1 MPFKNHMNSKDLSQ
15 MNIREIV
22 FDQDDF
28 FDQEKMINKLDHLI
42 QAWAQDLIHNQHIDD
57 IPDSDETWFSVLGR
71 DIYWGDLNNQWEHY
85 VVGCLIFFVSLRADI
100 KRDFLVQPD
109 NIRGQR
115 LSRWLE
121 RLRHYQTPLSKDIVT
136 KFCLCY
142 SMRLERKPIKVRYSE
157 YQ

>member
-1 MPFKNHMNSKDLSQ
+1 MNTEDLSRI
-15 MNIREIV
+15 NIREIV

-28 FDQEKMINKLDHLI
+28 FDQEKMIHKLDLLIHAWGRELI
-42 QAWAQDLIHNQHIDD
+42 QNQHIDD
-57 IPDSDETWFSVLGR
+57 IPDTDEAWLKVLDM
-71 DIYWGDLNNQWEHY
+71 DIYWGDLKSQWEHY
-85 VVGCLIFFVSLRADI
+85 VVGCLIFFVLLRADI
-100 KRDFLVQPD
+100 KRDFLLQPD

-142 SMRLERKPIKVRYSE
+142 SMILERKPIKVRYNE
-157 YQ
+157 LR

>member
-1 MPFKNHMNSKDLSQ
+1 MNSENLSL

-42 QAWAQDLIHNQHIDD
+42 HAWGQELIQNKHIDD
-57 IPDSDETWFSVLGR
+57 IPDTDETWLKILDT
-71 DIYWGDLNNQWEHY
+71 DIYWGNLKNQWEHY
-85 VVGCLIFFVSLRADI
+85 VVGCLIFFVLLRADI
-100 KRDFLVQPD
+100 KRDFLLQPD
-109 NIRGQR
+109 YIRGQR
-115 LSRWLE
+115 LSRWLG

-142 SMRLERKPIKVRYSE
+142 SMILERKPIKVRYRE
-157 YQ
+157 VINQ